1 MREYER
7 FSRSAGR
14 ASKAAKLAVG
24 WNRTPFLNQQTRYD
38 TEQEGEAMQIIFDEE
53 ETGSIM
59 SIVVSQ
65 ILDQIELSDEARAT
79 LQQWRTERKEGTTEL
94 ADVTVTLNESLGTVL
109 DEKTTRLIRRKGRY
123 VSSRGRTGA

>member
-1 MREYER
+1 
-7 FSRSAGR
+7 
-14 ASKAAKLAVG
+14 
-24 WNRTPFLNQQTRYD
+24 
-38 TEQEGEAMQIIFDEE
+38 MQIIFDEE